1 MALPDAL
8 DPAIRH
14 PDTSEPTPPGPL
26 PPRPDVLAIEIA
38 AVSRGVAKGLSQGL
52 SRGIVGLCEV
62 LEIPLD
68 ADRLAVL
75 ERLAPPD
82 LQSLLDAIRTDRR
95 WP

>member
-8 DPAIRH
+8 DPAIFPH
-14 PDTSEPTPPGPL
+14 VDAPIL
-26 PPRPDVLAIEIA
+26 PPRTDVLAIEVA
-38 AVSRGVAKGLSQGL
+38 AVSRGIVKGLSQG
-52 SRGIVGLCEV
+52 IVALCDV

-75 ERLAPPD
+75 ERLD
-82 LQSLLDAIRTDRR
+82 STNLQALLDAIRTDRR